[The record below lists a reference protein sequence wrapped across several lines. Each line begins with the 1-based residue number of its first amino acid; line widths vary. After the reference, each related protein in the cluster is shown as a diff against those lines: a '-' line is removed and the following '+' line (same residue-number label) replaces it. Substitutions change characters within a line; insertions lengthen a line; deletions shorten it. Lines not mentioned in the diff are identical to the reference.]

1 MTVSSFSWADKTLCG
16 STNLSLIQ
24 ITGFKNTVDHG
35 LCREIIE
42 KQRRIF
48 PPSSRVTRFPDD
60 VAERRTFSPVATDPV
75 KLTLAQ
81 SGCAISCCAIS
92 PPAPFTTLITPS
104 GKPASLASS
113 ATRSSVSG
121 VYSLGLMTMVQPH
134 TSAAASFQ
142 IAIIIEKFHGT
153 IPTTTPMG
161 WRWVNAVYLFS
172 H

>member
-1 MTVSSFSWADKTLCG
+1 MACAVR
-16 STNLSLIQ
+16 SLRNSAA
-24 ITGFKNTVDHG
+24 F
-35 LCREIIE
+35 
-42 KQRRIF
+42 F

-142 IAIIIEKFHGT
+142 IAIIMEKFHGT

-161 WRWVNAVYLFS
+161 WRWVNAVYLSSPIDGRETFS
-172 H
+172 VSPVIFPAQPAK